1 MNGLESAFP
10 ELARYGASELR
21 PRRLL
26 FGAALSLLVGGCLF
40 LLTFADAHRRDT
52 GKALFTMVI
61 WVQAAVLLGYGT
73 ARVASSVMSER
84 QEGTWDLQRLTPLE
98 PANLAVGKLLGAPL
112 FPLFLTA
119 TLMPWAILSLSL
131 KGAPGLGTWVAAY
144 LTLGAA
150 AFLWFSIGLVVS
162 TYGTEALE
170 RGSSAT
176 GGLMGLLAF
185 QAFTPAM
192 VFQDRVEAVSFHGA
206 AVPWPLLWAFSA
218 AALGAWAFL
227 AAKWRIG
234 RDLLLGPKWWR
245 LPAFLT
251 FLVWYQLGWSGMPVR
266 LSVFA
271 PAILVTMA
279 AVLNGVDMDYWRQ
292 WLRETKGSE
301 FLHRAPLWLNGAA
314 AFAALAVLATAYP
327 STLEFDV
334 KTRAYPF
341 MQVCFLVRDLA
352 FLQWV
357 RLGGWKRPEVAALV
371 CLCLAYAIPAS
382 VVGVMD
388 LSMLR
393 NLYVPVPTY
402 ESGWLANVLP
412 GAAQAAGMC
421 WVLAH
426 RVRRGLAAA
435 PRIAAAD

>member
-1 MNGLESAFP
+1 MNGLVAAFP

-21 PRRLL
+21 PRRLM
-26 FGAALSLLVGGCLF
+26 FGAALSLLVGGCMF
-40 LLTFADAHRRDT
+40 LLTIADHHRRDS
-52 GKALFTMVI
+52 GKALFNMVI

-98 PANLAVGKLLGAPL
+98 PAHLAVGKLLGAPL
-112 FPLFLTA
+112 FPLFLVA
-119 TLMPWAILSLSL
+119 TLQPWAILSLGL
-131 KGAPGLGTWVAAY
+131 KGAPGLESWLAAY
-144 LTLGAA
+144 LMLGAA

-162 TYGTEALE
+162 TYGTDALE
-170 RGSSAT
+170 RGTSAT

-192 VFQDRVEAVSFHGA
+192 VFQRVETISFHGA

-218 AALGAWAFL
+218 ASLGAWAFL

-251 FLVWYQLGWSGMPVR
+251 FLVWYQLGWSAMPVR
-266 LSVFA
+266 LSVFV

-279 AVLNGVDMDYWRQ
+279 SVLNGVDMDYWRQ
-292 WLRETKGSE
+292 WLRESKGSE
-301 FLHRAPLWLNGAA
+301 FLHRTPLWLNGAA
-314 AFAALAVLATAYP
+314 AFAALALLATAYP
-327 STLEFDV
+327 STLEFDA
-334 KTRAYPF
+334 KGRAYPL
-341 MQVCFLVRDLA
+341 MQACFLVRDLA
-352 FLQWV
+352 FLQWM

-371 CLCLAYAIPAS
+371 CLALAYAIPAS

-388 LSMLR
+388 LSALR
-393 NLYVPVPTY
+393 NLYVPVPTP
-402 ESGWLANVLP
+402 EAGWLNNVLP
-412 GAAQAAGMC
+412 GAAQAAGMS
-421 WVLAH
+421 WVLAR
-426 RVRRGLAAA
+426 RVRRGLAAS
-435 PRIAAAD
+435 PRIAGGD